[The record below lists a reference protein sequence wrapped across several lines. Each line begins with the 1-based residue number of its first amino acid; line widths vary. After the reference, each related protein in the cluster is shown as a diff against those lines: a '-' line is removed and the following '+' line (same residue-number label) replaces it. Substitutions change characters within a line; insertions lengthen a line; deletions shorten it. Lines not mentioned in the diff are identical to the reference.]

1 MADDNIVEDDVSDTA
16 HLYEGKKVSSAPPS
30 RRKAAGRLKS
40 ATEIPKD
47 AIPEVHVPTVIESFF
62 GGPIVNTTK
71 FLPPDRMVASLQMG
85 SAGVLMML
93 SLLTFMVT
101 PVAGLLGLH

>member
-1 MADDNIVEDDVSDTA
+1 MAEDNATDQGTGDTA
-16 HLYEGKKVSSAPPS
+16 HLYEGKTVSSAPPS

-40 ATEIPKD
+40 STEIPKD
-47 AIPEVHVPTVIESFF
+47 SIPEVHVPTVIEAFF

-85 SAGVLMML
+85 SAGCRRDLQ
-93 SLLTFMVT
+93 
-101 PVAGLLGLH
+101 VADRVYRL